1 MKRYRYVNE
10 NELVNDM
17 TKLVKKMQK
26 NYGMRATGVVLLFVN
41 FISILV

>member
-1 MKRYRYVNE
+1 MKRYKYVNE

-26 NYGMRATGVVLLFVN
+26 NYGLKVTGKLFIKYN
-41 FISILV
+41 LISVSI